1 MRRVIDASSAFKWAV
16 AEIDSDKAEL
26 LRDDYRNG
34 VVELLAPDIFPAE
47 IASSLLTAQRRGR
60 ISDYQPPLADIL
72 ATCPVLHETRPL
84 LPAVGAILASVT
96 SGARVSLYDALYV
109 ALAEREGCELVTA
122 DDRLVRALQA
132 SYPLVISL
140 STL

>member
-16 AEIDSDKAEL
+16 AEPDSDKAEL
-26 LRDDYRNG
+26 LRDDYRSG
-34 VVELLAPDIFPAE
+34 VIELLAPDIFPAE

-60 ISDYQPPLADIL
+60 ISDFQPSLAAVL

-84 LPAVGAILASVT
+84 LASVGAIIASVT
-96 SGARVSLYDALYV
+96 TGARVSLYDALYV
-109 ALAEREGCELVTA
+109 ALAEREGCELITA
-122 DDRLVRALQA
+122 DDRLVRALQS
-132 SYPLVISL
+132 SYPFVISL